1 MERQVRLTSGLW
13 VGAYVR
19 RCHAAGA
26 FAVIARRG
34 AEAAGAI
41 FLRID
46 KLDGRIDL
54 YGPLPQIML
63 EADSTADR
71 QFELLIADGDGESV
85 GARLD
90 REMRF
95 DPDLWI
101 VDVEDRGGHAHLD

>member
-1 MERQVRLTSGLW
+1 MDRQVRLTSGFW

-26 FAVIARRG
+26 FAVVARRG
-34 AEAAGAI
+34 AEEAGAI

-54 YGPLPQIML
+54 YGPLPQMML
-63 EADSTADR
+63 DAGSTIGR
-71 QFELLIADGDGESV
+71 QFEILIADGDGQSV

-101 VDVEDRGGHAHLD
+101 VDVEDRSGRAHLG